1 MEREG
6 KVRGEKIA
14 TLLFVLLWM
23 LGGGEQNRA
32 VDEDEQ

>member
-1 MEREG
+1 MERKG
-6 KVRGEKIA
+6 KGWGKKIS
-14 TLLFVLLWM
+14 TLLFALLWM